1 MPETGPLHGDAATV
15 VILRDGP
22 DGVEVLLL
30 ERHGRGS
37 FAGAW
42 AFPGGTVDPEDG
54 LIGAVE
60 GTGAARAGGTA
71 NAVGTARADDAGAS
85 PHDAPLAV
93 RRAAVRE
100 TREET
105 RLRLTEDALVGLSVW
120 VPPQRA
126 EKRLRTWFF
135 VAADPGGD
143 VVLNDGEHVAYAWVT
158 PAVALER
165 HGAGEMVLFPPTWVT
180 LHGLLGAETAAL
192 AIADAASRAPEL
204 YASLQLFA
212 GDGQIEAVLWAGDA
226 QYGNEAAM
234 GPARHRLQM
243 SSLPWV
249 YERSE

>member
-1 MPETGPLHGDAATV
+1 MPATSNIHGDAATV

-42 AFPGGTVDPEDG
+42 AFPGGSVDPEDG
-54 LIGAVE
+54 LLG
-60 GTGAARAGGTA
+60 GAALADETAGG
-71 NAVGTARADDAGAS
+71 AS
-85 PHDAPLAV
+85 LREPPLAV

-105 RLRLTEDALVGLSVW
+105 RLALREESLMALSVW

-135 VAADPGGD
+135 LAADPGGE
-143 VVLNDGEHVAYAWVT
+143 VVLNDGEHVAFAWVP

-165 HGAGEMVLFPPTWVT
+165 HGAGEMALFPPTWVT
-180 LHGLLGAETAAL
+180 LHGLLGAESAAL
-192 AIADAASRAPEL
+192 AVAEAASKAPEL

-212 GDGQIEAVLWAGDA
+212 ADGRIEAVLWSGDA
-226 QYGNEAAM
+226 QYENQAAL
-234 GPARHRLQM
+234 GPARHRLSMQ
-243 SSLPWV
+243 SLPWV
-249 YERSE
+249 YERSD

>member
-1 MPETGPLHGDAATV
+1 MPETPPVHGDAATV

-54 LIGAVE
+54 I
-60 GTGAARAGGTA
+60 
-71 NAVGTARADDAGAS
+71 VGDVGDS
-85 PHDAPLAV
+85 PHEPPLAV

-100 TREET
+100 TLEET
-105 RLRLTEDALVGLSVW
+105 RIALDVDALVGLSIW

-135 VAADPGGD
+135 VAAYPGGD
-143 VVLNDGEHVAYAWVT
+143 VVLNDGEHVAFAWVT
-158 PAVALER
+158 PAAALER
-165 HGAGEMVLFPPTWVT
+165 HGAGELVLFPPTWVT
-180 LHGLLGAETAAL
+180 LHGLLGAEKAAL
-192 AIADAASRAPEL
+192 AVADAASRAPEF

-212 GDGQIEAVLWAGDA
+212 ADGKIEAVLWAGDA
-226 QYGNEAAM
+226 QYENEAAI
-234 GPARHRLQM
+234 GPARHRLQV
-243 SSLPWV
+243 SGLPWV
-249 YERSE
+249 FERSE